1 MLIQINVFTKK
12 QIKINTNLQ
21 ISVNLYHCNVPMIY
35 LCFKISIYM
44 IISVM
49 NLKGGVGKTTV
60 STNLATCFA
69 SEGTKVCIGDLDNS
83 QFSSKKW
90 NMQRGDIQPAIP
102 VFGISGYRSQSGFS
116 SEEGKEMA
124 QTVKSLSNDYEVVV
138 LDGAPVFEE
147 LATWMIL
154 VSDLVV
160 CPIQTSALDVW
171 TMKNIKQKIDQLSVM
186 GQNKE
191 VRLLLNF
198 YNAQRK
204 LDKDIEQA
212 LVDIGMNV
220 FKARLT
226 NRVAYKEAIIDGLGV
241 IETKD
246 KKAAE
251 EMKTVF
257 EEIKATVLIHQ
268 S

>member
-1 MLIQINVFTKK
+1 
-12 QIKINTNLQ
+12 
-21 ISVNLYHCNVPMIY
+21 
-35 LCFKISIYM
+35 
-44 IISVM
+44 M
-49 NLKGGVGKTTV
+49 NLKGGVGKTTI
-60 STNLATCFA
+60 STNLAACFA
-69 SEGTKVCIGDLDNS
+69 KDNSKVCIGDLDNS

-90 NMQRGDIQPAIP
+90 NTQRGDLKPEIP

-116 SEEGKEMA
+116 SDEGKEMA
-124 QTVKSLSNDYEVVV
+124 QTVKSLNKDYDVVI

-147 LATWMIL
+147 MATWMIL

-171 TMKNIKQKIDQLSVM
+171 TMKNIKQKIDQLSAI
-186 GQNKE
+186 GQEKE

-198 YNAQRK
+198 FNAQRK
-204 LDKDIEQA
+204 LDRDIEQA
-212 LVDIGMNV
+212 LVDIGMKV
-220 FKARLT
+220 FKSRIT

-251 EMKTVF
+251 EMNAVF
-257 EEIKATVLIHQ
+257 EEIKATILVNQ
-268 S
+268 TA

>member
-1 MLIQINVFTKK
+1 VYK
-12 QIKINTNLQ
+12 
-21 ISVNLYHCNVPMIY
+21 
-35 LCFKISIYM
+35 SIDVSLEQNRYYM

-49 NLKGGVGKTTV
+49 NLKGGVGKTTI
-60 STNLATCFA
+60 STNLAACFA
-69 SEGTKVCIGDLDNS
+69 KDNSKVCIGDLDNS

-90 NMQRGDIQPAIP
+90 NTQRGDLKPEIP

-116 SEEGKEMA
+116 SDEGKEMA
-124 QTVKSLSNDYEVVV
+124 QTVKSLNKDYDVVI

-147 LATWMIL
+147 MATWMIL

-171 TMKNIKQKIDQLSVM
+171 TMKNIKQKIDQLSAI
-186 GQNKE
+186 GQEKE

-198 YNAQRK
+198 FNAQRK
-204 LDKDIEQA
+204 LDRDIEQA
-212 LVDIGMNV
+212 LVDIGMKV
-220 FKARLT
+220 FKSRIT

-251 EMKTVF
+251 EMNAVF
-257 EEIKATVLIHQ
+257 EEIKATILVNQ
-268 S
+268 TA

>member
-1 MLIQINVFTKK
+1 L
-12 QIKINTNLQ
+12 LQ
-21 ISVNLYHCNVPMIY
+21 NKRI
-35 LCFKISIYM
+35 M
-44 IISVM
+44 IISIM

-69 SEGTKVCIGDLDNS
+69 HDGFKTCIGDLDNS

-90 NMQRGDIQPAIP
+90 NTQRGDVKPEIP
-102 VFGISGYRSQSGFS
+102 VFGVSGYRSQSGFS

-124 QTVKSLSNDYEVVV
+124 QTVKSLSKDYEIVI

-171 TMKNIKQKIDQLSVM
+171 TMKNIKQKIDQLSAM
-186 GQNKE
+186 GQEKE

-198 YNAQRK
+198 YNAQRR
-204 LDKDIEQA
+204 LDKDIEQS

-220 FKARLT
+220 FKARIS
-226 NRVAYKEAIIDGLGV
+226 NRVSYKEAIIDGLGV

-246 KKAAE
+246 KKAVE
-251 EMKTVF
+251 EMENVF
-257 EEIKATVLIHQ
+257 EEIKSTILINHK

>member
-1 MLIQINVFTKK
+1 MPQNKRI
-12 QIKINTNLQ
+12 
-21 ISVNLYHCNVPMIY
+21 
-35 LCFKISIYM
+35 M
-44 IISVM
+44 IISIM

-69 SEGTKVCIGDLDNS
+69 HDGFKTCIGDLDNS

-90 NMQRGDIQPAIP
+90 NTQRGDVKPEIP
-102 VFGISGYRSQSGFS
+102 VFGVSGYRSQSGFS

-124 QTVKSLSNDYEVVV
+124 QTVKSLSKDYEIVI

-171 TMKNIKQKIDQLSVM
+171 TMKNIKQKIDQLSAM
-186 GQNKE
+186 GQEKE

-198 YNAQRK
+198 YNAQRR
-204 LDKDIEQA
+204 LDKDIEQS

-220 FKARLT
+220 FKARIS
-226 NRVAYKEAIIDGLGV
+226 NRVSYKEAIIDGLGV

-251 EMKTVF
+251 EMENVF
-257 EEIKATVLIHQ
+257 EEIKSTILINHK

>member
-1 MLIQINVFTKK
+1 MQLCIDVLKK
-12 QIKINTNLQ
+12 ILPLFQNNEI
-21 ISVNLYHCNVPMIY
+21 
-35 LCFKISIYM
+35 M

-69 SEGTKVCIGDLDNS
+69 HDGFKVCIGDLDNS

-90 NMQRGDIQPAIP
+90 NTQRGGVKPEIP
-102 VFGISGYRSQSGFS
+102 VFGASGYKSQSGFS
-116 SEEGKEMA
+116 SDEGKEMA
-124 QTVKSLSNDYEVVV
+124 QTVKSLSKDYEVVI

-171 TMKNIKQKIDQLSVM
+171 TMKNIKQKIDQLSAM
-186 GQNKE
+186 GQEKE

-198 YNAQRK
+198 YNAQRR

-220 FKARLT
+220 FKSRIS

-241 IETKD
+241 IETGD
-246 KKAAE
+246 KKAAA
-251 EMKTVF
+251 EMETVF
-257 EEIKATVLIHQ
+257 EEIKSTVLVNQ
-268 S
+268 KS

>member
-1 MLIQINVFTKK
+1 
-12 QIKINTNLQ
+12 
-21 ISVNLYHCNVPMIY
+21 
-35 LCFKISIYM
+35 M

-60 STNLATCFA
+60 ATNLAACFA
-69 SEGTKVCIGDLDNS
+69 RGGFKVCIGDLDNS

-90 NMQRGDIQPAIP
+90 NQQRGEKTPTIP
-102 VFGISGYRSQSGFS
+102 VFGASGYKSQTGFS
-116 SEEGKEMA
+116 SDEGKEMA
-124 QTVKSLSNDYEVVV
+124 ATVKSLSKDYQVVI

-171 TMKNIKQKIDQLSVM
+171 TMRSIKQKIDQLSAI
-186 GQNKE
+186 GHAKQ

-198 YNAQRK
+198 FSATRK
-204 LDKDIEQA
+204 LDRDIEQS
-212 LVDIGMNV
+212 LTDIGMQV
-220 FKARLT
+220 FAARLSS
-226 NRVAYKEAIIDGLGV
+226 RVSYKEAIIDGLGV

-251 EMKTVF
+251 EMNALF
-257 EEIKATVLIHQ
+257 EEIKSIVK
-268 S
+268 

>member
-1 MLIQINVFTKK
+1 MEQNR
-12 QIKINTNLQ
+12 
-21 ISVNLYHCNVPMIY
+21 Y
-35 LCFKISIYM
+35 YM

-49 NLKGGVGKTTV
+49 NLKGGVGKTTI
-60 STNLATCFA
+60 STNLAACFA
-69 SEGTKVCIGDLDNS
+69 KDNSKVCIGDLDNS

-90 NMQRGDIQPAIP
+90 NTQRGDLKPEIP

-116 SEEGKEMA
+116 SDEGKEMA
-124 QTVKSLSNDYEVVV
+124 QTVKSLNKDYDVVI

-147 LATWMIL
+147 MATWMIL

-171 TMKNIKQKIDQLSVM
+171 TMKNIKQKIDQLSAI
-186 GQNKE
+186 GQEKE

-198 YNAQRK
+198 FNAQRK
-204 LDKDIEQA
+204 LDRDIEQA
-212 LVDIGMNV
+212 LVDIGMKV
-220 FKARLT
+220 FKSRIT

-251 EMKTVF
+251 EMNAVF
-257 EEIKATVLIHQ
+257 EEIKATILVNQ
-268 S
+268 TA

>member
-1 MLIQINVFTKK
+1 
-12 QIKINTNLQ
+12 
-21 ISVNLYHCNVPMIY
+21 
-35 LCFKISIYM
+35 M

-49 NLKGGVGKTTV
+49 NLKGGVGKTTI
-60 STNLATCFA
+60 STNLAACFA
-69 SEGTKVCIGDLDNS
+69 KDNSKVCIGDLDNS

-90 NMQRGDIQPAIP
+90 NTQRGDLKPEIP

-116 SEEGKEMA
+116 SDEGKEMA
-124 QTVKSLSNDYEVVV
+124 QTVKSLNKDYDVVI

-147 LATWMIL
+147 MATWMIL

-171 TMKNIKQKIDQLSVM
+171 TMKNIKQKIDQLSAI
-186 GQNKE
+186 GQEKE

-198 YNAQRK
+198 FNAQRK
-204 LDKDIEQA
+204 LDRDIEQA
-212 LVDIGMNV
+212 LVDIGMKV
-220 FKARLT
+220 FKSRIT

-251 EMKTVF
+251 EMNAVF
-257 EEIKATVLIHQ
+257 EEIKATILVNQ
-268 S
+268 TA

>member
-1 MLIQINVFTKK
+1 LFQNKAI
-12 QIKINTNLQ
+12 
-21 ISVNLYHCNVPMIY
+21 
-35 LCFKISIYM
+35 M

-60 STNLATCFA
+60 STNLAACFA
-69 SEGTKVCIGDLDNS
+69 NDGYKVCIGDLDNS
-83 QFSSKKW
+83 QLSSKKW
-90 NMQRGDIQPAIP
+90 NTQRGDLKPEIS
-102 VFGISGYRSQSGFS
+102 VFGVSGYKSQSGFS

-124 QTVKSLSNDYEVVV
+124 QTVKSLSKDYEIVI

-171 TMKNIKQKIDQLSVM
+171 TMKNIKQKIDQLSAM
-186 GQNKE
+186 GQQKE

-198 YNAQRK
+198 FNAQRR

-212 LVDIGMNV
+212 LVDIGMSV
-220 FKARLT
+220 LKSRIS
-226 NRVAYKEAIIDGLGV
+226 NRVSYKEAIIDGLGV

-246 KKAAE
+246 KKAIE
-251 EMKTVF
+251 EMDAVFKEIKSTVF
-257 EEIKATVLIHQ
+257 VK
-268 S
+268 

>member
-1 MLIQINVFTKK
+1 LEQNR
-12 QIKINTNLQ
+12 
-21 ISVNLYHCNVPMIY
+21 Y
-35 LCFKISIYM
+35 YM

-49 NLKGGVGKTTV
+49 NLKGGVGKTTI
-60 STNLATCFA
+60 STNLAACFA
-69 SEGTKVCIGDLDNS
+69 KDNSKVCIGDLDNS

-90 NMQRGDIQPAIP
+90 NTQRGDLKPEIP

-116 SEEGKEMA
+116 SDEGKEMA
-124 QTVKSLSNDYEVVV
+124 QTVKSLNKDYDVVI

-147 LATWMIL
+147 MATWMIL

-171 TMKNIKQKIDQLSVM
+171 TMKNIKQKIDQLSAI
-186 GQNKE
+186 GQEKE

-198 YNAQRK
+198 FNAQRK
-204 LDKDIEQA
+204 LDRDIEQA
-212 LVDIGMNV
+212 LVDIGMKV
-220 FKARLT
+220 FKSRIT

-251 EMKTVF
+251 EMNAVF
-257 EEIKATVLIHQ
+257 EEIKATILVNQ
-268 S
+268 TA